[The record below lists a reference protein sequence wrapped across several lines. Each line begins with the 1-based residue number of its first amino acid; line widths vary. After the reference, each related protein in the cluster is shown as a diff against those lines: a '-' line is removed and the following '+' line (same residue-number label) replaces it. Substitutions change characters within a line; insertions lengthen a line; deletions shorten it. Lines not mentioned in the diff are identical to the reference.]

1 MHHPTKQFDIEKTI
15 RDFATELGPITVTD
29 ATPELISS
37 ELRVSCGRFSIDFV
51 DYSSQIRPSRSSPGL
66 QMVGTKHLLN
76 LLEIAF
82 GCVVNNEPLL
92 LVGET
97 GIGKTAAISEL
108 SQILN
113 VELVSLNL
121 SQQTDAADLIGC
133 LKPMSQ
139 ERTVFL
145 KLRELYPRKRCDG
158 LLARAERYGT
168 RKLLAENPRGKRG

>member
-1 MHHPTKQFDIEKTI
+1 MV
-15 RDFATELGPITVTD
+15 VTPD
-29 ATPELISS
+29 GIVTRLSS
-37 ELRVSCGRFSIDFV
+37 LQAGEA
-51 DYSSQIRPSRSSPGL
+51 GL
-66 QMVGTKHLLN
+66 QMVGTKHLLR

-113 VELVSLNL
+113 VDLISLNL

-145 KLRELYPRKRCDG
+145 KLHELYPTKRCDG
-158 LLARAERYGT
+158 LLARAER
-168 RKLLAENPRGKRG
+168 